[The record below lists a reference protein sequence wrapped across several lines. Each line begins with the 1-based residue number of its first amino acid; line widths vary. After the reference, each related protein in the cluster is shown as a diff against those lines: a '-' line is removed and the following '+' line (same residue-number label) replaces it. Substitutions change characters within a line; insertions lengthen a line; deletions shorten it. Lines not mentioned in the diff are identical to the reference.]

1 MTNEQV
7 LKILNDK
14 KKWCPYHFKEPEYD
28 YWLAKNGYFSLL
40 TLLNA
45 QGGL

>member
-1 MTNEQV
+1 MTNEQI
-7 LKILNDK
+7 LKILDDIK
-14 KKWCPYHFKEPEYD
+14 ERCPYNYLEPEYD
-28 YWLAKNGYFSLL
+28 YWLASQGYFSLL

>member
-7 LKILNDK
+7 EQLLADIKAR
-14 KKWCPYHFKEPEYD
+14 CPYHFTQPEYD
-28 YWLAKNGYFSLL
+28 YWLASQGYYSLL

>member
-7 LKILNDK
+7 NQLLADIKAR
-14 KKWCPYHFKEPEYD
+14 CPYHYLAPEYD
-28 YWLAKNGYFSLL
+28 LWLAKNGYFSLL

>member
-7 LKILNDK
+7 LKILNDIK
-14 KKWCPYHFKEPEYD
+14 ERCPYDYLDSHYD
-28 YWLAKNGYFSLL
+28 YWLASQGYFSLL

>member
-1 MTNEQV
+1 MSNET
-7 LKILNDK
+7 INK
-14 KKWCPYHFKEPEYD
+14 KLAEIKANAPYSFTDPRYD
-28 YWLAKNGYFSLL
+28 YWLASQGYFSLL